1 MLAGAGVIGAQVGAT
16 ALASMT
22 YPVAMRATGL
32 GWALGVGRIGSIVG
46 PTIGGL
52 MMATAHDPRT
62 VYLGC
67 LLPVL
72 LGMAAVAVL
81 KRQSAPVRRAVAAS

>member
-1 MLAGAGVIGAQVGAT
+1 
-16 ALASMT
+16 
-22 YPVAMRATGL
+22 
-32 GWALGVGRIGSIVG
+32 
-46 PTIGGL
+46 
-52 MMATAHDPRT
+52 

-81 KRQSAPVRRAVAAS
+81 KRQSAPVPRLAPAR